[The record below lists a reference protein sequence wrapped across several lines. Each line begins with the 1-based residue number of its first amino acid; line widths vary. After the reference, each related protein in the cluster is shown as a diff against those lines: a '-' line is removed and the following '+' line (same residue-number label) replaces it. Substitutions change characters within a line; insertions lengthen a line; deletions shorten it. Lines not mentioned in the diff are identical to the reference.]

1 MVVSCPRFLWEE
13 RVVPENRHSRR
24 VMDAAVTRARMG
36 GSLTPKS
43 IFFPRLVQGWGE
55 ELAFRHVTR
64 EKACVFRASCFQA
77 LSSKVDSAPSGNE
90 DDTLPCSL
98 EQLFPGELPW
108 KEDCGKTCGGLSG
121 TRSRVSRALGGN
133 VFISLK
139 PLLCQCPEF
148 PGVQNSRSRY

>member
-77 LSSKVDSAPSGNE
+77 LSSKVDSAPSGND
-90 DDTLPCSL
+90 DDTLPCPWSSSSQESFRGKRTVGKHVEAL
-98 EQLFPGELPW
+98 WENMWRPFRDTFPSVTSSWRKCVYFPEASALP
-108 KEDCGKTCGGLSG
+108 
-121 TRSRVSRALGGN
+121 VS
-133 VFISLK
+133 
-139 PLLCQCPEF
+139 
-148 PGVQNSRSRY
+148 